1 MRRPMPVTPRVVPAP
16 SPVARRV
23 VAIVAGTR
31 IGLNMMKSGVD
42 TANATAEQAS
52 VTPPKPK
59 KTTEA
64 TEAITT
70 LITSITGKRKE
81 NILPSLCNWVWAVSF
96 WISSFIFSYGLVM
109 GREKAFMELC
119 GLRRARY
126 TCMPHVKRLDYI
138 TYVTS
143 HHIMASST
151 SFCHVFGTF
160 SFL

>member
-1 MRRPMPVTPRVVPAP
+1 MAELPEPRQLLPCQDAYITQTSVRMRRPMPVTPRVVPAP

-81 NILPSLCNWVWAVSF
+81 NILPSLCN
-96 WISSFIFSYGLVM
+96 
-109 GREKAFMELC
+109 
-119 GLRRARY
+119 
-126 TCMPHVKRLDYI
+126 
-138 TYVTS
+138 
-143 HHIMASST
+143 
-151 SFCHVFGTF
+151 
-160 SFL
+160 